1 MARLIII
8 EPRSSGCLLIDRARE
23 LGHDPVVLTAD
34 RGERT
39 IPRERLAAASEVKII
54 DTNDD
59 ASVLDLL
66 ETLHDA
72 SPLGAVLPG
81 FEHYV
86 PVAARAAANLG
97 LPGIDPDAAM
107 KLHYKHLMRQAV
119 TDAAVDQP
127 AAVLVTE
134 PNEVEAAVTKVGL
147 PCVVK
152 PVNQSG
158 SLFVRRV
165 DTLDEALAAIDR
177 IRDPA
182 ATYLDRQ
189 TLPVALVEEYV
200 RGPEFSIEGY
210 VHDGVTHVLCITEK
224 VLGAEPWFVEAGHV
238 LPADLPTGVAAEV
251 TAYVRRVVAALGLGL
266 GPFHAEVRLA
276 DRGPLL
282 MELAARLP
290 GDHIPI
296 LLSLAQDI
304 DMHAITLRAYLGEP
318 IGALAHGV
326 RRQTAGIRYFLRPQI
341 HRFTTMTVG
350 HRVADDPRI
359 KEICLLHS
367 PGAEVP
373 DPGSSSG
380 RLGYVVATG
389 ATYQETTA
397 LLDAVDAAV
406 VFS

>member
-34 RGERT
+34 RDERRV
-39 IPRERLAAASEVKII
+39 PRERLAAASEVRIV

-59 ASVLDLL
+59 ATVLDLL
-66 ETLHDA
+66 KTLHEA
-72 SPLGAVLPG
+72 TPLGAVLPG

-86 PVAARAAANLG
+86 PVAARAAADLG

-107 KLHYKHLMRQAV
+107 RLHYKHLMRQAV

-158 SLFVRRV
+158 SMLVRRV
-165 DTLDEALAAIDR
+165 DTLDEAVLAVDR

-182 ATYLDRQ
+182 ATYLGRQ

-200 RGPEFSIEGY
+200 RGPEFSVEGY
-210 VHDGVTHVLCITEK
+210 VHDGEAHVLCITEK
-224 VLGAEPWFVEAGHV
+224 MLGPEPEFVEAGHV
-238 LPADLPTGVAAEV
+238 LPADLPAGLAAEV
-251 TAYVRRVVAALGLGL
+251 TSYVRRVVAALGLGL
-266 GPFHAEVRLA
+266 GPFHAEVRVA

-282 MELAARLP
+282 MELGARLP
-290 GDHIPI
+290 GDHIPT
-296 LLSLAQDI
+296 LLSLAQGV

-318 IGALAHGV
+318 VGAATPGV
-326 RRQTAGIRYFLRPQI
+326 RRQTAGIRYFLRPEI
-341 HRFTTMTVG
+341 RRFTTMTVDP
-350 HRVADDPRI
+350 RLADDPRI
-359 KEICLLHS
+359 TEISLLHS

-380 RLGYVVATG
+380 RLGFVVATG

>member
-1 MARLIII
+1 MARLTII

-39 IPRERLAAASEVKII
+39 VPRERLAAASEVRIV

-59 ASVLDLL
+59 AAVLDVLWK
-66 ETLHDA
+66 LHDA
-72 SPLGAVLPG
+72 APLRAVLPG

-86 PVAARAAANLG
+86 PVAARAAADLG

-134 PNEVEAAVTKVGL
+134 PGEAEAAVTKVGL

-165 DTLDEALAAIDR
+165 DTLDEAVAAIDR
-177 IRDPA
+177 IRNPA
-182 ATYLDRQ
+182 STYLDRR

-200 RGPEFSIEGY
+200 RGPEFSVEGY
-210 VHDGVTHVLCITEK
+210 VHDGMAHVLGITEK
-224 VLGAEPWFVEAGHV
+224 VLGAEPWFVEVGHV
-238 LPADLPTGVAAEV
+238 VPADLPDGRAAEV
-251 TAYVRRVVAALGLGL
+251 TAYVRRVIAALGLGL

-290 GDHIPI
+290 GDRIPY
-296 LLSLAQDI
+296 LLSLARDI

-318 IGALAHGV
+318 IGAPARGA
-326 RRQTAGIRYFLRPQI
+326 RRQTAGIRYFLRPEI
-341 HRFTTMTVG
+341 RRFATMTVG
-350 HRVADDPRI
+350 GRVADDPRV
-359 KEICLLHS
+359 KEISLLHQ
-367 PGAEVP
+367 PGVEVP

-380 RLGYVVATG
+380 RLGYVVATS